1 MLESIKK
8 LLNKNKV
15 QFDMFNNTD
24 NDNCK
29 SKYNSL
35 MYFLMGYIEDLKNN
49 RYSKKDSRHYQ
60 NILKHNKETI
70 LMYLNMVEAVLN
82 NQNIDEPKLNSEDLS
97 YINVVRGNF
106 NISTLDGKKIVVTIE
121 ADLNKL
127 NELLETIIIRDQNN
141 SIQLLI
147 SDAIEKV
154 KKDNYKD
161 ISEDAMTIILLN
173 LLMCYNKESIFDQYM
188 ASQSSFI
195 DASSFKINSTPNW
208 VCNESSLKKPF
219 FNRYKLIFKSNEDK
233 LAYENDWNTPT
244 KGNDDYEFIFKV
256 LLLGNSNVGK
266 SSLFLRFVDDIWNDT
281 FVPTIGVDFKIKT
294 FDIDEKRIKMQIWDT
309 AGQERFKNI
318 IASYYRGAHG
328 ILLIY
333 DVTDKDSF
341 KNLSNWLIEIEK
353 NSSKNVLKVLI
364 GNKTDLE
371 EKRVISYNQAKEFAD
386 SYGLKYIET
395 SAKKNLN
402 VNEAFATLGRELMV
416 ASEDKRIVKQKQNK
430 KISVAKMEDLNIQKR
445 RGCC

>member
-1 MLESIKK
+1 M
-8 LLNKNKV
+8 
-15 QFDMFNNTD
+15 
-24 NDNCK
+24 
-29 SKYNSL
+29 
-35 MYFLMGYIEDLKNN
+35 
-49 RYSKKDSRHYQ
+49 
-60 NILKHNKETI
+60 
-70 LMYLNMVEAVLN
+70 
-82 NQNIDEPKLNSEDLS
+82 
-97 YINVVRGNF
+97 
-106 NISTLDGKKIVVTIE
+106 
-121 ADLNKL
+121 
-127 NELLETIIIRDQNN
+127 
-141 SIQLLI
+141 
-147 SDAIEKV
+147 
-154 KKDNYKD
+154 
-161 ISEDAMTIILLN
+161 
-173 LLMCYNKESIFDQYM
+173 
-188 ASQSSFI
+188 
-195 DASSFKINSTPNW
+195 
-208 VCNESSLKKPF
+208 
-219 FNRYKLIFKSNEDK
+219 
-233 LAYENDWNTPT
+233 NTPT

-430 KISVAKMEDLNIQKR
+430 KISVAKMEDLNPEKR